1 MELEMLDTNPWNDQK
16 EVLTEQFMQSLLRA
30 SKPDAERILHQI
42 HQAESLFPQSVESIV
57 VTSLERIG
65 RDWETGK
72 VALSQVYMSGRIC
85 EDLMTATY
93 PENDVQ
99 ARISGKCGIAILN
112 DYHMLGKRIVLSA
125 LRSAGFNIQDWGR
138 LTPEQVV
145 SRIEENGTEVALLS
159 TLMLSSA
166 LCVRDVRARLD
177 AKGLKCK
184 LLVGGAPFRLDKNLW
199 KEVGA
204 DSTADNAMDS
214 IRALSTLLGR
224 QA

>member
-1 MELEMLDTNPWNDQK
+1 
-16 EVLTEQFMQSLLRA
+16 
-30 SKPDAERILHQI
+30 
-42 HQAESLFPQSVESIV
+42 
-57 VTSLERIG
+57 
-65 RDWETGK
+65 
-72 VALSQVYMSGRIC
+72 
-85 EDLMTATY
+85 MTATY
-93 PENDVQ
+93 PENDGQ

-125 LRSAGFNIQDWGR
+125 LRSAGFDIQDWGR

-145 SRIEENGTEVALLS
+145 FRIEENGTEVALIS

-166 LCVRDVRARLD
+166 LCVRDLRTRLD

-204 DSTADNAMDS
+204 DSTADNAMGS
-214 IRALSTLLGR
+214 IRALSALLGR

>member
-1 MELEMLDTNPWNDQK
+1 MEARSWSERK
-16 EVLTEQFMQSLLRA
+16 ELYVAQFTQSLLRA
-30 SKPDAERILHQI
+30 SKAEAERVLDHVR
-42 HQAESLFPQSVESIV
+42 AGSSLPHCVESIV

-85 EDLMTATY
+85 EDLMTAIH
-93 PENDVQ
+93 PENGGS
-99 ARISGKCGIAILN
+99 AGISGKCAIALLN
-112 DYHMLGKRIVLSA
+112 DYHVLGKRIVLSA
-125 LRSAGFNIQDWGR
+125 LRSAGFDIQDWGR
-138 LTPEQVV
+138 LTAEQVV
-145 SRIEENGTEVALLS
+145 SKIEENGTEVALVS

-166 LCVRDVRARLD
+166 LRVSDVRA
-177 AKGLKCK
+177 GLNARGLACK

-204 DSTADNAMDS
+204 DATADNAMDS
-214 IRALSTLLGR
+214 IRTLSRLLGR

>member
-1 MELEMLDTNPWNDQK
+1 
-16 EVLTEQFMQSLLRA
+16 
-30 SKPDAERILHQI
+30 
-42 HQAESLFPQSVESIV
+42 V
-57 VTSLERIG
+57 VSSLERIG
-65 RDWETGK
+65 RDWEAGN

-85 EDLMTATY
+85 EDLMAAIH
-93 PENDVQ
+93 PENDGM
-99 ARISGKCGIAILN
+99 ARISGNCAIALLN
-112 DYHMLGKRIVLSA
+112 DYHLLGKRIVLSA

-138 LTPEQVV
+138 LTPEEVV
-145 SRIEENGTEVALLS
+145 SRIEGNGTEVALIS

-166 LCVRDVRARLD
+166 LCVRDVRSRLD

-204 DSTADNAMDS
+204 DATADNAMDS
-214 IRALSTLLGR
+214 IRVLSTLLGR

>member
-1 MELEMLDTNPWNDQK
+1 MLDTSPWNDQK
-16 EVLTEQFMQSLLRA
+16 ELLIEQFMQSLLRA

-42 HQAESLFPQSVESIV
+42 QAESSFPESVESIV

-65 RDWETGK
+65 HDWENGK

-85 EDLMTATY
+85 EDLMTATH
-93 PENDVQ
+93 PESDGQ
-99 ARISGKCGIAILN
+99 ARISGKCAIAILN

-145 SRIEENGTEVALLS
+145 SKIEENDTEVALIS

-166 LCVRDVRARLD
+166 LCVRDIRTRLD
-177 AKGLKCK
+177 AKGLTCK

-204 DSTADNAMDS
+204 DSTANNAMDS
-214 IRALSTLLGR
+214 IRALSALLGR